1 MKRTDNPGSLQAHTA
16 PERLSGVLERITFQ
30 SDESGFTV
38 ARLQAE
44 NDSDELVTIVGVL
57 ADVPAG
63 SGLELA
69 GRWQRDPR
77 HGMQFKFDR
86 YQVIKPNTIHGIEKY
101 LSSGLIKGVGPA
113 YAAKIVSHFGETT
126 LEVLEKNPDRLSE
139 VAGLGHKL
147 VQKIKEAWQGQQAVH
162 DIMVFLQGHNIPASY
177 AVKIYKTYGP
187 GAVQVVKENPYRLT
201 EDIWGVGFRI
211 ADRIAVSVGLP
222 THDQGRIKAGLLFVL
237 NEAVTS
243 GHCYLERQELFAK
256 GCNLL
261 KLPLAIIEACLP
273 ELVGEEKVVVSDDRV
288 YLSFLYHAEC
298 GVANALLRIGGGA
311 PSWGKLNSTAELQ
324 KIQSKIGFALAP
336 EQSQA
341 LGVAL
346 ENRLALLTGGPGTG
360 KSTILQAMILMLEKK
375 RVRIALAAPT
385 GRAAKR
391 LAEATGRDAST
402 IHRLLGFSAFGGGFI
417 HNKDKP
423 LAADLVVVDE
433 ASMLDIV
440 LANALLRAIPAGGAL
455 LLVGDADQ
463 LPSVGPGNFLRDL
476 VECGLIA
483 TARLTRIFRQ
493 GEGSLISTN
502 AARVNSGKSFD
513 LLPDYRGDKDFY
525 FIARETPE
533 EIEKEVV
540 SLCSGRLADKYGF
553 DPKKDIQ
560 VLTPMR
566 KGLIGVENL
575 NNRLQAVINAA
586 DGGAVALRNVRFRLG
601 DKVMQ
606 LRNNYEK
613 EVFNGD
619 MGFVTEVDD
628 EAQVLTVAVDG
639 RPVRY
644 EMAELNELQLAY
656 AVTIHKSQGSEFP
669 CVILPIHTVHYPLL
683 QRNLLYTGITRG
695 RKLVVVV
702 GSAKALV
709 IAIGNNMVRK
719 RNSGLRARLLA
730 GVDDADI
737 EDQC

>member
-1 MKRTDNPGSLQAHTA
+1 MKRTGNPKSPQAHTT
-16 PERLSGVLERITFQ
+16 PELLAGILERITFQ

-38 ARLQAE
+38 ARLQVDD
-44 NDSDELVTIVGVL
+44 NSDELVTIVGVL
-57 ADVPAG
+57 SDAPVG

-86 YQVIKPNTIHGIEKY
+86 YQVIKPNTIQGIEKY
-101 LSSGLIKGVGPA
+101 LSSGLIKGVGSA
-113 YAAKIVSHFGETT
+113 YAAKIVNHFGVNT
-126 LEVLEKNPDRLSE
+126 LEVLDKSPERLSE
-139 VAGLGHKL
+139 VAGLGRKL
-147 VQKIKEAWQGQQAVH
+147 VAKIKEAWQGQQDVH
-162 DIMVFLQGHNIPASY
+162 NIMVFLQSHNIPASY
-177 AVKIYKTYGP
+177 AVKIYKTYGSD
-187 GAVQVVKENPYRLT
+187 ALQVVKENPYRLT

-211 ADRIAVSVGLP
+211 ADQIAVSVGLP
-222 THDQGRIKAGLLFVL
+222 THDQGRIKGGLLFVL
-237 NEAVTS
+237 NEAVAN
-243 GHCYLERQELFAK
+243 GHCYLERRELFEK
-256 GCNLL
+256 GCSLL
-261 KLPLAIIEACLP
+261 KLAEATVEACLP
-273 ELVGEEKVVVSDDRV
+273 ELVAEEKVVIGDDRV

-298 GVANALLRIGGGA
+298 GVANTLLRIGGGV
-311 PSWGKLNSTAELQ
+311 PPWGKLNAATELQ
-324 KIQSKIGFALAP
+324 KIRREIGFALAS

-341 LGVAL
+341 LEVAL
-346 ENRLALLTGGPGTG
+346 GNSLVLLTGGPGTG
-360 KSTILQAMILMLEKK
+360 KSTILKAMILMLEEQG
-375 RVRIALAAPT
+375 VRISLAAPT

-402 IHRLLGFSAFGGGFI
+402 IHRLLGFSAFAGGFS

-423 LAADLVVVDE
+423 LAADLVVIDE
-433 ASMLDIV
+433 ASMVDIV

-455 LLVGDADQ
+455 LLVGDGDQ

-476 VECGLIA
+476 VDCGLLA

-493 GEGSLISTN
+493 GEGSLISSN
-502 AARVNSGKSFD
+502 AARINCGKSFD
-513 LLPDYRGDKDFY
+513 LLPDYKGDKDFY
-525 FIARETPE
+525 FIGRETPE
-533 EIEKEVV
+533 AIEKEVV
-540 SLCSGRLADKYGF
+540 SLCAGRLADKYGF

-575 NNRLQAVINAA
+575 NRRLQAVINAT
-586 DGGAVALRNVRFRLG
+586 DGGAVAQGNGRFRLG

-619 MGFVTEVDD
+619 MGLVTDVDD
-628 EAQVLTVAVDG
+628 EAQILTVTVDG
-639 RPVRY
+639 RAIRY
-644 EMAELNELQLAY
+644 EMADMNELQLAY

-669 CVILPIHTVHYPLL
+669 CVVLPLHTAHYPLL

-702 GSAKALV
+702 GSPKALA
-709 IAIGNNMVRK
+709 IAIGNNRVRQ
-719 RNSGLRARLLA
+719 RNSGLRERLLA
-730 GVDDADI
+730 GLAD
-737 EDQC
+737 